1 MKRKIAKCVSAF
13 WPVILTGL
21 MVSLPASAYILRGPH
36 ILELMTR
43 NIGQPKTLL
52 VSQKV
57 MFYDDRFD
65 KGVIQARETLR
76 YVFPDTFRCDSKT
89 ENAER
94 IQLVTRGEDL
104 TVVDGK
110 IAVADEFQFDLYKD
124 ILLYRSRKLLVGR
137 LSDLGIDVFLSSL
150 ARFQDRIVLIL
161 GSESPDAS
169 VNQIWFDKE
178 TFQPVRW
185 LMPGE
190 DVDGSKI
197 IWEIRYHDWRKV
209 NGAWYP
215 MHMEFFE
222 NDLLVREI
230 RVERMTVNPEFSKE
244 LFDIAKLRLTY
255 LPEPSG
261 SDGDGVSDELDEVQE
276 TINEFR
282 KKFE

>member
-1 MKRKIAKCVSAF
+1 LKRKIAKCVSAF
-13 WPVILTGL
+13 WPIFLMGL
-21 MVSLPASAYILRGPH
+21 MVSLPASAYILRGQH
-36 ILELMTR
+36 VLELMTR
-43 NIGQPKTLL
+43 SIGRPKTLL

-65 KGVIQARETLR
+65 KGVIQAGETLR

-94 IQLVTRGEDL
+94 IQIVTQGEDL

-124 ILLYRSRKLLVGR
+124 ILLYRSRKLLAGR
-137 LSDLGIDVFLSSL
+137 LSDLGIDVSLSSL

-161 GSESPDAS
+161 GSESPDVS
-169 VNQIWFDKE
+169 VNQIWVDKE
-178 TFQPVRW
+178 TFQPARW

-190 DVDGSKI
+190 DVDGRNT

-244 LFDIAKLRLTY
+244 LFDIAKLRLIY
-255 LPEPSG
+255 LPEPSAF
-261 SDGDGVSDELDEVQE
+261 DGDGVSPELDEVQE

>member
-1 MKRKIAKCVSAF
+1 M
-13 WPVILTGL
+13 GL
-21 MVSLPASAYILRGPH
+21 MVSLPASAYILRGQH
-36 ILELMTR
+36 VLELMTR
-43 NIGQPKTLL
+43 SIGRPKTLL

-65 KGVIQARETLR
+65 KGVIQAGETLR

-94 IQLVTRGEDL
+94 IQIVTQGEDL

-124 ILLYRSRKLLVGR
+124 ILLYRSRKLLAGR
-137 LSDLGIDVFLSSL
+137 LSDLGIDVSLSSL

-161 GSESPDAS
+161 GSESPDVS
-169 VNQIWFDKE
+169 VNQIWVDKE
-178 TFQPVRW
+178 TFQPARW

-190 DVDGSKI
+190 DVDGSKT

-215 MHMEFFE
+215 MHMEFFQ
-222 NDLLVREI
+222 NDLLLREI
-230 RVERMTVNPEFSKE
+230 RVERMKVNPEFSKE

-255 LPEPSG
+255 LPEPSEP
-261 SDGDGVSDELDEVQE
+261 DGDGVSDELDEVQE